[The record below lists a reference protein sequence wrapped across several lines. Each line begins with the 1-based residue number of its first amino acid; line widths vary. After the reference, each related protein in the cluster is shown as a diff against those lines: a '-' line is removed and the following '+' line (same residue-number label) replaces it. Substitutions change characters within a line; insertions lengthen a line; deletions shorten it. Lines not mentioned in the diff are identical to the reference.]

1 MQSSSQ
7 KQQQVIA
14 IGDRRYATFLTEII
28 PSLHHWIS
36 SHLSES
42 LSSAGLRRKLKTS
55 CHTSTPYWDTKSA
68 SSSLNFSH
76 CRFPIAVNIGMI
88 AVIVTCAATGVILG
102 SPQKY
107 K

>member
-1 MQSSSQ
+1 M
-7 KQQQVIA
+7 
-14 IGDRRYATFLTEII
+14 ATARSIK
-28 PSLHHWIS
+28 

-68 SSSLNFSH
+68 SSSLNCSH
-76 CRFPIAVNIGMI
+76 CRFAIAFNMGTI
-88 AVIVTCAATGVILG
+88 AVIETCATTGVILG
-102 SPQKY
+102 SPRKY

>member
-1 MQSSSQ
+1 M
-7 KQQQVIA
+7 
-14 IGDRRYATFLTEII
+14 TEII
-28 PSLHHWIS
+28 PSSHHWIS

-68 SSSLNFSH
+68 SSSLNCSH
-76 CRFPIAVNIGMI
+76 WRFAIAVNMGMI
-88 AVIVTCAATGVILG
+88 AVIETWAATGVILD

>member
-1 MQSSSQ
+1 M
-7 KQQQVIA
+7 
-14 IGDRRYATFLTEII
+14 ATARSIK
-28 PSLHHWIS
+28 

-42 LSSAGLRRKLKTS
+42 LSSASLRRKLKTS

-68 SSSLNFSH
+68 SSSLNCSH
-76 CRFPIAVNIGMI
+76 CQFAIALNMGMI
-88 AVIVTCAATGVILG
+88 GVIETCAATGVIVG